1 MILKKLLYLDEID
14 YRIILSLHQNGRQSL
29 KNMSKYTGVSIPTV
43 SDRITK
49 LFTSNIILKILPVIN
64 FNKML
69 GTTVVVICLE
79 IQNSFTNDI
88 TEELKQIPEIID
100 LFITTGKYDLIIK
113 VIIKDENTL
122 NDLILNKLK
131 NIKGVEKISTNFVI
145 ENIYDYSTKL
155 PKIENYFKILCHN
168 CQNQIKQN
176 IFTKVIDDRDE
187 FFCSKTCL
195 AK

>member
-1 MILKKLLYLDEID
+1 M
-14 YRIILSLHQNGRQSL
+14 
-29 KNMSKYTGVSIPTV
+29 
-43 SDRITK
+43 
-49 LFTSNIILKILPVIN
+49 
-64 FNKML
+64 
-69 GTTVVVICLE
+69 
-79 IQNSFTNDI
+79 
-88 TEELKQIPEIID
+88 
-100 LFITTGKYDLIIK
+100 IIK
-113 VIIKDENTL
+113 VIIKDDKTL

-176 IFTKVIDDRDE
+176 IFTKVIDNREE